1 MLFILGM
8 AFVIVGLWEELAG
21 YMGAIRE
28 DEEAVY
34 YAIITFL
41 KFIGSFMRGRNG
53 TYFKR
58 RIG

>member
-21 YMGAIRE
+21 YMGAIQE
-28 DEEAVY
+28 DEDAVY

-41 KFIGSFMRGRNG
+41 KFIGSFLVLL
-53 TYFKR
+53 YFVIYEK
-58 RIG
+58 